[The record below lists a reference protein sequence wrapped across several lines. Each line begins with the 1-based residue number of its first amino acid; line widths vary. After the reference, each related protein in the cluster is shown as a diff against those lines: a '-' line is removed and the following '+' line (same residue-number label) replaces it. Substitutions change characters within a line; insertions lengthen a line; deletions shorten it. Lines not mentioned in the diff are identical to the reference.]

1 MQDTWFRVYS
11 KLIDGSILNKLGSA
25 LGLLLYFYDKTTYQK
40 NGIGVVL
47 GGKQMTNNDIAND
60 LNIASKSVTRRVKL
74 LTALGFIYTI
84 SVHGNNRI
92 WFVIG
97 YQKWNDDSPTKK
109 KLDILVHR
117 ARARILKDVKNGAI
131 KSVNPYFS
139 EVVSFVHISGIRK
152 TNKSTTKD
160 KSDPSPANSV
170 MGQDKIVLANKDM
183 TVNMTIETTETRIE
197 RDKLPVNQNPNASKA
212 ETAATNDEAIEVY
225 KYYMTT
231 IGSKRNNPSDEEI
244 RLIENKLKIEDV
256 DTLKNCIDK
265 YIKMVDNNPSWRY
278 YPPARFFKGD
288 FYFGYLDL
296 NRGRRYEPRNPPI
309 DPMKISD
316 DNDNF

>member
-1 MQDTWFRVYS
+1 MTQTWIRVFS

-25 LGLLLYFYDKTTYQK
+25 LGLLLYLYDKTTYQK
-40 NGIGVVL
+40 SGIGVVL
-47 GGKQMTNNDIAND
+47 GGKQITNNEIAHA
-60 LNIASKSVTRRVKL
+60 LNIGSRSITRYVKL
-74 LTALGFIYTI
+74 LTELGFIYTI
-84 SVHGNNRI
+84 NVHGYYRI

-97 YQKWNDDSPTKK
+97 YHKWNEDSARNKR
-109 KLDILVHR
+109 LDSLVRR
-117 ARARILKDVKNGAI
+117 ARAGIIKDVNNGAI
-131 KSVNPYFS
+131 KPINPFFN
-139 EVVSFVHISGIRK
+139 EVVSFVHISGTRK
-152 TNKSTTKD
+152 TDKSTTKD

-170 MGQDKIVLANKDM
+170 IGQDKDVLANKDM
-183 TVNMTIETTETRIE
+183 TLDMTLDKTETKIE
-197 RDKLPVNQNPNASKA
+197 RDKLPVNQNSTASKA